1 MQIRRIALPAE
12 RRQSESAL
20 KIGRAKAE
28 RLVPKSPAAHE
39 RECALGS
46 LKGRRREP
54 FSESL
59 FMVGELI
66 PMLLRPRSNVFSE
79 VFVLFNNLYLVIFC
93 GVELTGLLDHGP

>member
-12 RRQSESAL
+12 RRQSERAF

-28 RLVPKSPAAHE
+28 RLAPRSPAAHE

-54 FSESL
+54 FSEML
-59 FMVGELI
+59 FMVEEPI
-66 PMLLRPRSNVFSE
+66 AKLLRPWPIVFAE
-79 VFVLFNNLYLVIFC
+79 VHVLFNDF
-93 GVELTGLLDHGP
+93 